1 MEQRHHYTKGLTD
14 VQLLECCNKHGANN
28 LTLPEKGNIS

>member
-1 MEQRHHYTKGLTD
+1 MEQRHHYTGFTD
-14 VQLLECCNKHGANN
+14 AQLLECCNKHGANN

>member
-1 MEQRHHYTKGLTD
+1 MEQRHHYTTGLTD
-14 VQLLECCNKHGANN
+14 VQLLECYNKHGANN

>member
-1 MEQRHHYTKGLTD
+1 MEQRHHYTTGLTY